1 MLPEEHGTTIFGL
14 WMLITA
20 VGASLLTIMSAR
32 RRFRERGFV
41 MRHPKHRQLNHDQI
55 QSWGTVLGVLVAARA
70 GGEAVDI
77 GADADGI
84 AGDAVIAVID
94 EVDEFGDGVFEFVLN
109 SRIPSPTVRPNAL
122 RFLG

>member
-55 QSWGTVLGVLVAARA
+55 QSWGTVLGVLVA
-70 GGEAVDI
+70 V
-77 GADADGI
+77 
-84 AGDAVIAVID
+84 VL
-94 EVDEFGDGVFEFVLN
+94 GVLAIVLK
-109 SRIPSPTVRPNAL
+109 S
-122 RFLG
+122 